1 MERASH
7 DLWQKLSIISFFGK
21 PCLIITI
28 NRQRSMLPRGYV
40 VFITYLGKLLFQLKD
55 VLVVVELKFPEGD
68 QGEEEDWE
76 KGEEG
81 VRHTLA
87 PHRTELSIL

>member
-1 MERASH
+1 MVKVEIEEEPVEAPG
-7 DLWQKLSIISFFGK
+7 D
-21 PCLIITI
+21 
-28 NRQRSMLPRGYV
+28 V
-40 VFITYLGKLLFQLKD
+40 VEAVGETGD
-55 VLVVVELKFPEGD
+55 VVVVVQLELPQGD

>member
-1 MERASH
+1 
-7 DLWQKLSIISFFGK
+7 
-21 PCLIITI
+21 
-28 NRQRSMLPRGYV
+28 ML
-40 VFITYLGKLLFQLKD
+40 ITYLGKLLFQLKD
-55 VLVVVELKFPEGD
+55 VLVVVELELPESD
-68 QGEEEDWE
+68 QCEEEDWE